1 MSNQLY
7 MKNDLNPS
15 EVLEPL
21 LMCSI
26 PLSEQRLRLSQMFAL
41 AVSNSPDN
49 ETENFTAK
57 NLTPVFL
64 ALLETLENLQNSN
77 LNENP

>member
-1 MSNQLY
+1 

-41 AVSNSPDN
+41 AVSNAPDN
-49 ETENFTAK
+49 ETDNFTAK

>member
-1 MSNQLY
+1 

-41 AVSNSPDN
+41 AVGNAPDN